1 MTSYFMGTQILSC
14 SRHWLDLLQDQSINA
29 SITTTAVGC
38 LILTVPSL
46 YLSHEQLK
54 PTLADSCIG
63 GWGSVRVLAKVNKAE
78 VQVTMV
84 AAALSSPLFNSQERR
99 SAFMLSLS
107 SIIGCSGSPSLL
119 CEENGPFHPLFI
131 MRASKSSSLLHPLHR

>member
-29 SITTTAVGC
+29 SITTTAVGW
-38 LILTVPSL
+38 LK
-46 YLSHEQLK
+46 QLK